1 MKKYVL
7 LGATAL
13 IIAMVICVEA
23 DDGSSPSRKI
33 EEIHRE
39 SKLVIT
45 RTAVSIIC
53 ASTDYK
59 EDCTSSLA
67 TVRTPD
73 PRTIIRASFDLAMLS
88 IRSGIDRGLIDL
100 KSKADADVHTR
111 EALNTCRELMD
122 DAIDDLRKTR
132 DRFRGFLFTR
142 LPDFVEDLCVW
153 LSGSITYQQ
162 TCIDGFEGI
171 DSEAAMMM
179 EKVMRKGQHLTSN
192 GLAIASNLDSLLK
205 AFRIPIPFLGSRR
218 GRLGI
223 LGSSRDEPS
232 DSSQDPP
239 SDVDSSENSSEPID
253 SSENRPSDSSQN
265 KTLDSSNNRL
275 TNSSNNRPLESSQ
288 TSPQQSTS
296 SQSRPT
302 ASSEKLPQNSTS
314 SGNQP
319 LTSSEIPS
327 QKLIS
332 TGNRPAVSSEKLPQN
347 STSSGNQPLS
357 SSEIPSQKST
367 YTGNQPLGP
376 PQNSDSSVTR
386 PFDPLQKLNPPIGKL
401 DSLNDRH
408 LSEEE
413 EFPPWVTLHSRR
425 LLARRI
431 RRRPKKGMRASKGI
445 RANVVVAK
453 DGSGKCKTIAQALAM
468 VPMNN
473 KRKFVIHI
481 KQGVYKEKVEVSKK
495 MLHVMFVGDGPT
507 KTIITG
513 DIAFLPNRVGTFRTA
528 SVAVNGDYFMAK
540 DIGFENTAG
549 AARHQAVALR
559 VSADFAVFYNCHMNG
574 YQDTLYVHTH
584 RQFYRDCRISGTI
597 DFVFGDA
604 KAVFQNCV
612 FVIRRPMDNQ
622 QCIVTAQGRK
632 DKRETTGIVIHN
644 SRIIG
649 DASYRPVKAKNR
661 AFLGRPWKEYSRTVI
676 MNTEIDDVIDPE
688 GWLKWNETFALNTL
702 FYTEYRN
709 RGRGSGQ
716 SRRVRWRGIRRLS
729 SRAVREFSPGN
740 FLRGN
745 TWIPQTRIPY
755 NAN

>member
-1 MKKYVL
+1 MWNGSNYSNKMKKYVV
-7 LGATAL
+7 LGVAVL

-23 DDGSSPSRKI
+23 DDGSIPSRKT

-45 RTAVSIIC
+45 KTAVSIIC

-67 TVRTPD
+67 TVRSPD
-73 PRTIIRASFDLAMLS
+73 PRSLIRGAFDLAILS

-100 KSKADADVHTR
+100 KKRADADMHTR

-179 EKVMRKGQHLTSN
+179 ERVLRKGQHLTSN
-192 GLAIASNLDSLLK
+192 GLAIASNLDNLLK
-205 AFRIPIPFLGSRR
+205 AFRIPIPFLGSR

-223 LGSSRDEPS
+223 LGSRSSQDES
-232 DSSQDPP
+232 LGSSQDPP
-239 SDVDSSENSSEPID
+239 PSLDSENSPATMDSSENPPSNNRPLD
-253 SSENRPSDSSQN
+253 SSE
-265 KTLDSSNNRL
+265 T
-275 TNSSNNRPLESSQ
+275 RPLESSQ
-288 TSPQQSTS
+288 TSPQ
-296 SQSRPT
+296 
-302 ASSEKLPQNSTS
+302 NSTS
-314 SGNQP
+314 SENQP
-319 LTSSEIPS
+319 LASSD
-327 QKLIS
+327 
-332 TGNRPAVSSEKLPQN
+332 
-347 STSSGNQPLS
+347 
-357 SSEIPSQKST
+357 IPSQKST
-367 YTGNQPLGP
+367 STESRPLGP
-376 PQNSDSSVTR
+376 PQNSDSSITG
-386 PFDPLQKLNPPIGKL
+386 PLDPLRKLNPLRKF
-401 DSLNDRH
+401 DSSNDRH
-408 LSEEE
+408 LSEEG

-425 LLARRI
+425 LLARR
-431 RRRPKKGMRASKGI
+431 PTNSI

-468 VPMNN
+468 VPMKN

-481 KQGVYKEKVEVSKK
+481 KQGVYKETVEVTKK
-495 MLHVMFVGDGPT
+495 MLNVMFVGDGPT

-528 SVAVNGDYFMAK
+528 TVAVNGDYFMAK

-559 VSADFAVFYNCHMNG
+559 VSADFAVFFNCHMNG

-632 DKRETTGIVIHN
+632 DRRETTGIVIHN

-649 DASYRPVKAKNR
+649 DASYLPVKAKNR
-661 AFLGRPWKEYSRTVI
+661 AFLGRPWKEYSRTII

-702 FYTEYRN
+702 YYTEYRN

-716 SRRVRWRGIRRLS
+716 ARRVKWRGIRRIS
-729 SRAVREFSPGN
+729 PRAAREFSPGN

>member
-1 MKKYVL
+1 MWNGWNYSSKMKTYVL
-7 LGATAL
+7 LGVAGL
-13 IIAMVICVEA
+13 IIGMVISVEA
-23 DDGSSPSRKI
+23 DDGSIPSRKT

-45 RTAVSIIC
+45 KTAVSIIC

-59 EDCTSSLA
+59 EDCTSGLA
-67 TVRTPD
+67 TVRSPD
-73 PRTIIRASFDLAMLS
+73 PRSLIRGAFDLAILS

-100 KSKADADVHTR
+100 KKRADADMHTR

-142 LPDFVEDLCVW
+142 LPEFVEDLCVW

-179 EKVMRKGQHLTSN
+179 ERVLRKGQHLTSN
-192 GLAIASNLDSLLK
+192 GLAIASNLDNLLK
-205 AFRIPIPFLGSRR
+205 AFRIPIPFLGSR
-218 GRLGI
+218 GRPGI
-223 LGSSRDEPS
+223 LGSRSSQDES
-232 DSSQDPP
+232 LGSSQDPP
-239 SDVDSSENSSEPID
+239 PSLDSENTPATMDSSENPPSNNRPLD
-253 SSENRPSDSSQN
+253 SSE
-265 KTLDSSNNRL
+265 T
-275 TNSSNNRPLESSQ
+275 RPLESSQ
-288 TSPQQSTS
+288 TSPQKSTS
-296 SQSRPT
+296 AENQPVD
-302 ASSEKLPQNSTS
+302 SSEKLPQKSTS
-314 SGNQP
+314 TEN
-319 LTSSEIPS
+319 E
-327 QKLIS
+327 
-332 TGNRPAVSSEKLPQN
+332 
-347 STSSGNQPLS
+347 
-357 SSEIPSQKST
+357 
-367 YTGNQPLGP
+367 PLGP
-376 PQNSDSSVTR
+376 PQNSDSSIIR
-386 PFDPLQKLNPPIGKL
+386 PLDPLRKLNTLRKF
-401 DSLNDRH
+401 DSPNDRH
-408 LSEEE
+408 LSEEG

-425 LLARRI
+425 LLARR
-431 RRRPKKGMRASKGI
+431 PTNGI

-453 DGSGKCKTIAQALAM
+453 DGSGKFKTIAQALAM
-468 VPMNN
+468 VPMQN

-481 KQGVYKEKVEVSKK
+481 KQGVYKEKVEVTKK
-495 MLHVMFVGDGPT
+495 MLNVMFVGDGPT

-528 SVAVNGDYFMAK
+528 TVAVNGDYFMAK
-540 DIGFENTAG
+540 DVGFENTAG

-559 VSADFAVFYNCHMNG
+559 VSADFAVFFNCHMNG

-597 DFVFGDA
+597 DFIFGDA

-632 DKRETTGIVIHN
+632 DRRETTGIVIHN

-649 DASYRPVKAKNR
+649 DASYLPVKAKNR
-661 AFLGRPWKEYSRTVI
+661 AFLGRPWKEYSRTII

-702 FYTEYRN
+702 YYTEYRN

-716 SRRVRWRGIRRLS
+716 ARRVKWRGIRRIS
-729 SRAVREFSPGN
+729 PRDAREFAPGN

>member
-1 MKKYVL
+1 MWNGWNYSIKMKKYVL

-319 LTSSEIPS
+319 LTSSES
-327 QKLIS
+327 
-332 TGNRPAVSSEKLPQN
+332 
-347 STSSGNQPLS
+347 
-357 SSEIPSQKST
+357 
-367 YTGNQPLGP
+367 P

>member
-1 MKKYVL
+1 MCNGWNYSNKMKKYVV
-7 LGATAL
+7 LGVAVL
-13 IIAMVICVEA
+13 IIATVICVEA
-23 DDGSSPSRKI
+23 DDGSIPSRKT

-45 RTAVSIIC
+45 KTAVSIIC

-67 TVRTPD
+67 TVRSPD
-73 PRTIIRASFDLAMLS
+73 PRSLIRGAFDLAILS

-100 KSKADADVHTR
+100 KKRADADMHTR

-179 EKVMRKGQHLTSN
+179 ERVLRKGQHLTSN
-192 GLAIASNLDSLLK
+192 GLAIASNLDNLLK
-205 AFRIPIPFLGSRR
+205 AFRIPIPFLGSR

-223 LGSSRDEPS
+223 LGSRSSHDES
-232 DSSQDPP
+232 LGSSQDPP
-239 SDVDSSENSSEPID
+239 PSLDSENTPATMDSSENPPSNNRPLD
-253 SSENRPSDSSQN
+253 SSE
-265 KTLDSSNNRL
+265 T
-275 TNSSNNRPLESSQ
+275 RPLESSQ
-288 TSPQQSTS
+288 TSPQKSTS
-296 SQSRPT
+296 S
-302 ASSEKLPQNSTS
+302 E
-314 SGNQP
+314 NQP
-319 LTSSEIPS
+319 LATSE
-327 QKLIS
+327 
-332 TGNRPAVSSEKLPQN
+332 V
-347 STSSGNQPLS
+347 
-357 SSEIPSQKST
+357 PSQKST
-367 YTGNQPLGP
+367 STESLPLGP
-376 PQNSDSSVTR
+376 PQNSDSSLIR
-386 PFDPLQKLNPPIGKL
+386 PLDPLRKLNHLRKF
-401 DSLNDRH
+401 DSSNDRH
-408 LSEEE
+408 LSEEG

-425 LLARRI
+425 LLARR
-431 RRRPKKGMRASKGI
+431 PSNSI

-453 DGSGKCKTIAQALAM
+453 DGSGKFKTIAQALAM
-468 VPMNN
+468 VPMKN

-481 KQGVYKEKVEVSKK
+481 KQGVYKEKVEVTKK
-495 MLHVMFVGDGPT
+495 MLNVMFVGDGPT

-528 SVAVNGDYFMAK
+528 TVAVNGDYFMAK

-559 VSADFAVFYNCHMNG
+559 VSADFALFFNCHMNG

-632 DKRETTGIVIHN
+632 DRRETTGIVIHN

-649 DASYRPVKAKNR
+649 DASYLPVKAKNR
-661 AFLGRPWKEYSRTVI
+661 AFLGRPWKEYSRTII

-702 FYTEYRN
+702 YYTEYRN

-716 SRRVRWRGIRRLS
+716 ARRVKWRGIRRIS
-729 SRAVREFSPGN
+729 PRAAREFAPGN